1 MSVGSSNG
9 RATPAVGLGA
19 RTGGLR
25 RPLARGVRWWR
36 RLGVSLRRA
45 VAAYNAGNCASYA
58 NAIAYNAL
66 LALVPLAVFLLA
78 LAGVFLQDP
87 ATQERVRNALLDN
100 LPITTASGRT
110 QLQDTLTALAHT
122 RPALGIVSL
131 ALAAYAA
138 RGVVMQ
144 LRTGLSV
151 AFGIQRRRSL
161 LRGVLFDLGMAVGL
175 LLLLLLSL
183 ALTLAITVAQT
194 ADAGL
199 LGRPLPPPVATLLAL
214 VYAAAPI
221 LVSLLVFGVLYTVV
235 AHAVLTWREVLPG
248 ALLAALAFEA
258 LKVGFA
264 QYAARVSGA
273 NPAYGALGV
282 AVAFLALPH
291 FGAQIALFGAA
302 FARVY
307 RELRTEPPATGGSDS
322 ALVHAERS

>member
-1 MSVGSSNG
+1 MRARSGSG
-9 RATPAVGLGA
+9 RAVPAAGVGAG
-19 RTGGLR
+19 TGCLR
-25 RPLARGVRWWR
+25 RRLARAVRWWR
-36 RLGVSLRRA
+36 RLAVGLRRTIT
-45 VAAYNAGNCASYA
+45 AYNAGNCTSYA

-87 ATQERVRNALLDN
+87 VTQERVRNALLDN
-100 LPITTASGRT
+100 LPITTASGRA
-110 QLQDTLTALAHT
+110 QLQDALTTLART

-138 RGVVMQ
+138 RGVVLQ
-144 LRTGLSV
+144 LRTGLGV

-194 ADAGL
+194 ANAGL
-199 LGRPLPPPVATLLAL
+199 LGKPLPLPVTMLLAL
-214 VYAAAPI
+214 VYAVAPI

-235 AHAVLTWREVLPG
+235 AHALLAWRQVLPG

-258 LKVGFA
+258 LKIGFA
-264 QYAARVSGA
+264 QYAARVGSA
-273 NPAYGALGV
+273 NPTYSALGV

-307 RELRTEPPATGGSDS
+307 RELRTEPPAAGGSDS
-322 ALVHAERS
+322 VPVRPGRS